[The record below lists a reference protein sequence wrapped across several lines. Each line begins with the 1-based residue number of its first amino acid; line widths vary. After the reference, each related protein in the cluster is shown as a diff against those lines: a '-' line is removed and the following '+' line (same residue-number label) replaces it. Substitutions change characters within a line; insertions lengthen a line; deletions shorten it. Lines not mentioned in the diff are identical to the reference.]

1 MGEPKTNGILRQ
13 SVKDLKIGDYIL
25 VCYDNGKF
33 TFNRTGGEII
43 DDWVET
49 TQSGISYFI
58 KVDTGLLM
66 SDRPIIRATKSELNS
81 INLYNS
87 NNTGFRI
94 PTYYEFA
101 QYANS
106 DLNGTIIPRDKNV
119 WHWNGGESGIHNE
132 NYYGNGEW
140 DWEHSSGAELNRNE
154 IYKSRRPNRFVYEYV
169 DNPKSTNF
177 FF

>member
-1 MGEPKTNGILRQ
+1 MSEPKTNGIRRQ

-25 VCYDNGKF
+25 VLYANGEF
-33 TFNRTGGEII
+33 TFNGTGDEITGDGVDI
-43 DDWVET
+43 KGNGT
-49 TQSGISYFI
+49 SYFI

-94 PTYYEFA
+94 PTYYEFK
-101 QYANS
+101 QYADS

-119 WHWNGGESGIHNE
+119 WHWNRGDYGAHNE

-140 DWEHSSGAELNRNE
+140 NWEYSSGGELNQNE
-154 IYKSRRPNRFVYEYV
+154 IYKMIRPNRFVYEYV